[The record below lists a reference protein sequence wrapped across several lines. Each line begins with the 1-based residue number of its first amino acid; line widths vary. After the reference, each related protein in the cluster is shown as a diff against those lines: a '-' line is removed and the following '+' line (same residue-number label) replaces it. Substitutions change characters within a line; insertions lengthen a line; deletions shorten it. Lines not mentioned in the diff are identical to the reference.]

1 MSEPVCVCVREK
13 ELVGVRMILRNE
25 RSKSNHTTWRDS
37 YRKVGGG
44 KGSGAG
50 GEGKGED
57 KLHCLRFM
65 HLLICF
71 LDSRK

>member
-1 MSEPVCVCVREK
+1 MCGER

-25 RSKSNHTTWRDS
+25 RSKSNHTTLDS
-37 YRKVGGG
+37 YRKVRGG

-65 HLLICF
+65 HLLIC